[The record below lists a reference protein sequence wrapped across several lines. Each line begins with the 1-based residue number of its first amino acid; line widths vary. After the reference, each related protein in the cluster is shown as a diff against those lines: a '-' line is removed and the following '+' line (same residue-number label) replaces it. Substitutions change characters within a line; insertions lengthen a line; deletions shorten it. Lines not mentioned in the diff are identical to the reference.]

1 MTAFQLPIDVL
12 CLCRDQDKKD
22 AVTGHALFCP
32 QHKAL
37 MAELFK
43 PQPKDVIMDNPTPPT
58 ALPSINWRV
67 HLPSAF
73 KSLSPNV
80 NEVHTEFLDFYAP
93 HCNVN
98 ENGVLAVGG
107 PGEVLAILAPG
118 SWSRI
123 ENLDAIVD
131 GVARVRAE

>member
-1 MTAFQLPIDVL
+1 MPEFALPADIL
-12 CLCRDQDKKD
+12 CLCRDRDKKD

-43 PQPKDVIMDNPTPPT
+43 PQPKDVIMDNQAPPPAVPP
-58 ALPSINWRV
+58 ALNWRV
-67 HLPSAF
+67 TDQDA
-73 KSLSPNV
+73 NV
-80 NEVHTEFLDFYAP
+80 YLFYAP

-107 PGEVLAILAPG
+107 PGEVLAIFAPG
-118 SWSRI
+118 QWSII

-131 GVARVRAE
+131 GVARVKAE

>member
-1 MTAFQLPIDVL
+1 MPDFQLPTDVL
-12 CLCRDQDKKD
+12 CLCRDRDTKD

-37 MAELFK
+37 IAELYK
-43 PQPKDVIMDNPTPPT
+43 PQPRDVIMDGNQPQAPAA

-67 HLPSAF
+67 ITTHS
-73 KSLSPNV
+73 V
-80 NEVHTEFLDFYAP
+80 RQFYAP

-107 PGEVLAILAPG
+107 PGEVLAIFAAG
-118 SWSRI
+118 EWSAI
-123 ENLDAIVD
+123 ENMDAIGAD